1 MSGPQAFGNQVRS
14 FLLKRQDRSLM
25 PAKLSAGGSDSGS
38 VVVAV
43 KGAKKQVAIILRIW
57 AQFYGR

>member
-1 MSGPQAFGNQVRS
+1 MS
-14 FLLKRQDRSLM
+14 LK

-43 KGAKKQVAIILRIW
+43 KGAKKQVAVILIIW